1 MLTTTLPLTAL
12 DSKFRAKKSLRKYKM
27 PKMWRVLGHPSPVFH
42 VGCAS
47 LNLEGIKGSL
57 HSHKRSNS
65 VQSKDKSGPCYSSIR
80 VGTMLWQLIHCHI
93 QWPQNIKGL
102 WEKTF
107 DRGQPEQPTHWHAGV
122 KMAKGVVASH
132 HYHAVSSNPY
142 LPPQCKCHPVKW
154 TASTSRSFACR
165 SCLGPLAL
173 KYLLWL
179 PPPRED
185 LPGLFSGTGQ
195 ECVPCSRLGTLSL
208 YKPELVWESVQEA
221 LRNNLGSHSK
231 GDPHFDFKFRHQ
243 RHTDQHWVKNFSNS
257 QV

>member
-1 MLTTTLPLTAL
+1 MLTTTLPIESISCGKTAL

-27 PKMWRVLGHPSPVFH
+27 PRMPR
-42 VGCAS
+42 
-47 LNLEGIKGSL
+47 
-57 HSHKRSNS
+57 
-65 VQSKDKSGPCYSSIR
+65 CYSPIR
-80 VGTMLWQLIHCHI
+80 VGTTLWRLIHCHI

-132 HYHAVSSNPY
+132 HFHAVSSNPY
-142 LPPQCKCHPVKW
+142 LPPQCKCPPVKW
-154 TASTSRSFACR
+154 TASTSRSFACC

-185 LPGLFSGTGQ
+185 LPGLFSRTGQ
-195 ECVPCSRLGTLSL
+195 ECVPCSRLGTLSV
-208 YKPELVWESVQEA
+208 YKLELVWKGVQEA
-221 LRNNLGSHSK
+221 LRK
-231 GDPHFDFKFRHQ
+231 RPQ
-243 RHTDQHWVKNFSNS
+243 EKNAV
-257 QV
+257 QL